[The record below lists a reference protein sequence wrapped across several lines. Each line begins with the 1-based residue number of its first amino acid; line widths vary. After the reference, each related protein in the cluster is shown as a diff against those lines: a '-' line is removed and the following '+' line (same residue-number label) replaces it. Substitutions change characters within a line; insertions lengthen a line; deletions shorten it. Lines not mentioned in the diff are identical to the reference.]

1 MPRPKKKQITFQKE
15 SVLALMQEIYNECV
29 EQRNTAIRIQNKML
43 TFMQG
48 TEDLQ
53 LLGPVIKEQQKIVI
67 DNKKSTKI
75 KTRIKNKDIAINVL
89 TDIDILIDIIEN
101 QSKKLKSQAK
111 LICDKKNQN
120 SETEINHQTRIKNL
134 TEFKFKNNE

>member
-48 TEDLQ
+48 PEDLQ
-53 LLGPVIKEQQKIVI
+53 LLGPVIKEQQKIVDSAIEKKIQLSKLQSNLLSKTALTNENSASLSI
-67 DNKKSTKI
+67 DDKEALNALLKDKSDEDST
-75 KTRIKNKDIAINVL
+75 T
-89 TDIDILIDIIEN
+89 N
-101 QSKKLKSQAK
+101 QY
-111 LICDKKNQN
+111 
-120 SETEINHQTRIKNL
+120 EI
-134 TEFKFKNNE
+134 